1 MPRQRVRIIR
11 GEASTTITADIESGV
26 VRFPASSLSYRPAQS
41 MGLVVNGRP
50 VDSVRF
56 YNDEGPPPV
65 SMVELTLN
73 PKGY

>member
-11 GEASTTITADIESGV
+11 GEASTTVTADIESGV
-26 VRFPASSLSYRPAQS
+26 VRFPAASLSYRPAQN

-50 VDSVRF
+50 VDGVRF
-56 YNDEGPPPV
+56 YNVEGPPPMT
-65 SMVELTLN
+65 MVELTLN

>member
-11 GEASTTITADIESGV
+11 GETTTTVTADVESGV
-26 VRFPASSLSYRPAQS
+26 VRFPCSSLTYRPAPN
-41 MGLVVNGRP
+41 MGLIVNGRP

-56 YNDEGPPPV
+56 YTDEGPPSV
-65 SMVELTLN
+65 GMVELTLN